1 MIKVEGLTKK
11 YGKNLA
17 VNNVSFSVAEGEIV
31 GVLGPNGAGKSTLMN
46 MLTGYISSSYG
57 KIEIGGNDILE
68 KPAEAKKLIGYLPEI
83 PPVYPE
89 LTVAEYL
96 SFVFDLKKCKLDKKK
111 HLDEVMEIVKISDVK
126 GRVIRNL
133 SKGYRQRVGLAEALI
148 GSPEILI
155 LDEPTAGLDPREIVE
170 IRNLIKKLG

>member
-111 HLDEVMEIVKISDVK
+111 HLDEVMEIVKISDV
-126 GRVIRNL
+126 L
-133 SKGYRQRVGLAEALI
+133 QYR
-148 GSPEILI
+148 
-155 LDEPTAGLDPREIVE
+155 
-170 IRNLIKKLG
+170 